1 MDALARPVEDSGQWL
16 RDPARRVFVNRNLR
30 MERIQWVGFDMDYT
44 LAAYDRAEIEPLI
57 FRRAAE
63 RLVEAHGYPEEVAR
77 LDYDPDF
84 VVRGL
89 VVDRRLGNIFKMD
102 RHQHVGR
109 VFHGTRRLTKDERR
123 KQYRGQKIRLSAP
136 RYHWIDTL
144 FALPEA
150 GLYAKL
156 VDLYETQLGVDR
168 VAYGKLFD
176 DVRSANDEVH
186 ADGTLKRAMLED
198 LPRYLPRDPSVASTL
213 HKLRSGGKRTFLL
226 TNSEQS
232 FTEAVMTHLLDGV
245 SSDYPNWR
253 AYFDFAV
260 VDARKP
266 GFFTG
271 NEALMDVIN
280 HQPISRLATKGL
292 YRGGSF
298 RHIEQLLG
306 DEGGEKVLYV
316 GDHIYG
322 DIIRSKKQGLWRTAL
337 VISELE
343 RELRTLDL
351 VEDSSQALV
360 RLEAQR
366 TELDD
371 VIASCKERMAQLAEG
386 PERSAIRRRLEEAK
400 GKLRRLVEQTRVLQ
414 QQIDSAFNPH
424 WGSAFKEGSEVT
436 RFGSQV
442 EKFACVY
449 TSRVGNLFGYSP
461 AQYFRAPRHW
471 MAHEKTL
478 GPQDA

>member
-1 MDALARPVEDSGQWL
+1 MDALARPTEDSGQRL
-16 RDPARRVFVNRNLR
+16 RDPTRRVFVNRNLR
-30 MERIQWVGFDMDYT
+30 MERIRWVGFDMDYT
-44 LAAYDRAEIEPLI
+44 LAAYDRRTLEPLI
-57 FRRAAE
+57 FQRAAE

-89 VVDRRLGNIFKMD
+89 VVDRRLGNILKMD

-109 VFHGTRRLTKDERR
+109 VFHGTRRLDKEERR

-156 VDLYETQLGVDR
+156 VDLYETQLDVGR
-168 VAYGKLFD
+168 VAFGKLFD
-176 DVRSANDEVH
+176 DVRRANDEVH
-186 ADGTLKRAMLED
+186 ADGTLKQAILED
-198 LPRYLPRDPSVASTL
+198 LDRYLPRDPSLASTL
-213 HKLRSGGKRTFLL
+213 HKLRSSGKRTFLL

-232 FTEAVMTHLLDGV
+232 FTEAVMRHMLDDHSG
-245 SSDYPNWR
+245 DYPNWK
-253 AYFDFAV
+253 AFFDFVV

-271 NEALMDVIN
+271 KESLLDP
-280 HQPISRLATKGL
+280 QSFKPISRLSTKGI

-298 RHIEQLLG
+298 RHVEQLLG
-306 DEGGEKVLYV
+306 DEGGEQVLYV

-322 DIIRSKKQGLWRTAL
+322 DIIRTKKEGLWRTAL
-337 VISELE
+337 VLSELE
-343 RELRTLDL
+343 RELHTLEG
-351 VEDSSQALV
+351 VQESSQALI

-366 TELDD
+366 AEVDD
-371 VIASCKERMAQLAEG
+371 RIADCKERLSQLAEG
-386 PERSAIRRRLEEAK
+386 PERDLVRRGLEEAK
-400 GKLRRLVEQTRVLQ
+400 ARLRTLVEETRGLQ
-414 QQIDSAFNPH
+414 RDIDAAFNPH
-424 WGSAFKEGSEVT
+424 WGSVFKEGSEVT
-436 RFGSQV
+436 RFGRQV